1 MANISTFAHSRKTP
15 CCQRFD
21 VFLSIFSLKKTAFVQ
36 KELTF
41 AQPKLYLLKMLQNT
55 LGLQVTI
62 ISYISW
68 ASGKYGSKNLNLS
81 KYLGEWIIFTFNTY
95 STCNIEPGNIH
106 SAYLINN
113 KKFIN
118 KKVQTYFWMVLFRFV
133 NILFGFDFVHLPQ
146 KHQQQ
151 HSGHSCL
158 KPHLW

>member
-1 MANISTFAHSRKTP
+1 MTNISTFAHSRKTP
-15 CCQRFD
+15 YCQRFD
-21 VFLSIFSLKKTAFVQ
+21 VFLSIFSLKKTTFVQ

-41 AQPKLYLLKMLQNT
+41 AQPRLYLLKMLQNV

-81 KYLGEWIIFTFNTY
+81 NYLGEWIIFTFNTY
-95 STCNIEPGNIH
+95 YTCNIEPGNIH

-118 KKVQTYFWMVLFRFV
+118 KKVDLFL
-133 NILFGFDFVHLPQ
+133 NGSLSL
-146 KHQQQ
+146 
-151 HSGHSCL
+151 C
-158 KPHLW
+158 